1 MAPFLSAPVREGD
14 LLAGKY
20 RVERVLG
27 AGGMGIVVAARHI
40 ELEQLVAIK
49 FVRDE
54 AIGSED
60 AVQRFL
66 REARAAVKLKSEH
79 VARVL
84 DVGKLESGAPYMV
97 MEYLEG
103 NDLGKILT
111 DYGPSSVD
119 AAADWILQACE
130 AVAEAHAAGIV
141 HRDLK
146 PENLFLA
153 RTVGGGQKIK
163 VLDFGVSKAMGGASG
178 EMSGL
183 TRTRAMLG
191 SPLYMAPEQMRSS
204 RDVDARADIWA
215 LGVVLFQLLTNRW
228 PFEAETM
235 PELCLKVV
243 TEPPMAL
250 ATIRPEVPV
259 GIVGVIERC
268 LEKDPAKRFANA
280 AELASALEPFVQPAS
295 RVLAE
300 RARLAMGIGSR
311 ASSLP
316 GQVARP
322 VASST
327 LQSTPSRLTP
337 ATRPGSTP
345 GAPARATPAPPP
357 RFVTLDARRF
367 RDARSVS
374 GFDAEPFVRLDAG
387 HLGSVGNRAR
397 RHARAAGPEALG
409 RASRRRGDRGR
420 CDRRRRG
427 VLARGARSGHGRA
440 VSARG
445 PRGLWPPA
453 VGRRFPCAQGARLA
467 RSGRKFC
474 RAGSAR
480 VCECRRVGE
489 RPRVAERRASRL
501 PGRPGNCRRARPRG
515 AAAGG
520 VRGGG
525 SAGPSRQAG
534 ESRPRAARQAGVDG
548 RRYPHDPLTG
558 PGRG

>member
-49 FVRDE
+49 FVRDK
-54 AIGSED
+54 ALASDD

-97 MEYLEG
+97 MEFLEG
-103 NDLGKILT
+103 SDLGKILEER
-111 DYGPSSVD
+111 GPLPLD

-178 EMSGL
+178 ELSGL

-215 LGVVLFQLLTNRW
+215 LGVVLFQLLTNRF

-268 LEKDPAKRFANA
+268 LEKDAAKRFANA

-311 ASSLP
+311 ASSVP
-316 GQVARP
+316 GQVVRA

-345 GAPARATPAPPP
+345 GAPSPSTPGAPFPSTP
-357 RFVTLDARRF
+357 GAPSPSTPGAP
-367 RDARSVS
+367 SPS
-374 GFDAEPFVRLDAG
+374 T
-387 HLGSVGNRAR
+387 
-397 RHARAAGPEALG
+397 
-409 RASRRRGDRGR
+409 
-420 CDRRRRG
+420 
-427 VLARGARSGHGRA
+427 RGASTT
-440 VSARG
+440 
-445 PRGLWPPA
+445 P
-453 VGRRFPCAQGARLA
+453 GASLA
-467 RSGRKFC
+467 S
-474 RAGSAR
+474 
-480 VCECRRVGE
+480 
-489 RPRVAERRASRL
+489 
-501 PGRPGNCRRARPRG
+501 
-515 AAAGG
+515 
-520 VRGGG
+520 
-525 SAGPSRQAG
+525 
-534 ESRPRAARQAGVDG
+534 
-548 RRYPHDPLTG
+548 
-558 PGRG
+558 

>member
-103 NDLGKILT
+103 SDLGKVLT
-111 DYGPSSVD
+111 DFGPSSVD

-215 LGVVLFQLLTNRW
+215 LGVVLFQLLTNRF

-311 ASSLP
+311 GSSVP
-316 GQVARP
+316 GQVARG
-322 VASST
+322 VAAST

-337 ATRPGSTP
+337 VTRPGSTP
-345 GAPARATPAPPP
+345 GAPSPSTPRPSATPRASSPSTPGAPASAASRASTPNPASGSTPGTSAPWGTERVATPAPQAPK
-357 RFVTLDARRF
+357 
-367 RDARSVS
+367 RS
-374 GFDAEPFVRLDAG
+374 
-387 HLGSVGNRAR
+387 
-397 RHARAAGPEALG
+397 AALP
-409 RASRRRGDRGR
+409 
-420 CDRRRRG
+420 
-427 VLARGARSGHGRA
+427 V
-440 VSARG
+440 
-445 PRGLWPPA
+445 A
-453 VGRRFPCAQGARLA
+453 VG
-467 RSGRKFC
+467 
-474 RAGSAR
+474 
-480 VCECRRVGE
+480 
-489 RPRVAERRASRL
+489 VAV
-501 PGRPGNCRRARPRG
+501 
-515 AAAGG
+515 AAI
-520 VRGGG
+520 
-525 SAGPSRQAG
+525 
-534 ESRPRAARQAGVDG
+534 AGVVG
-548 RRYPHDPLTG
+548 
-558 PGRG
+558 